1 MHENVLFQRLQK
13 GKRTHLWEQLL
24 LSVVAGFFV
33 LFFFLFLEQFGI
45 VSRLLQTLIV
55 TMLCKQKVL

>member
-1 MHENVLFQRLQK
+1 MHEKKQCFIPASAK
-13 GKRTHLWEQLL
+13 STRTHHWEQLL
-24 LSVVAGFFV
+24 LSVVAV
-33 LFFFLFLEQFGI
+33 FFLFLEQFGI